1 MGGEDMRR
9 CKWRIAAFAAVMP
22 VLLLC
27 TGPGIGSG
35 AAAEGGSDGCPPII
49 KEKAEKEKTEKEKPG
64 KVTAAVLGDL
74 TGGVF
79 TGPYAVDATRLRT
92 GGFDGKGDG
101 ASFRKRQI
109 DVGNPRGPLAST
121 SSFTI
126 VGDFP

>member
-1 MGGEDMRR
+1 MKR
-9 CKWRIAAFAAVMP
+9 CMWRTAAFFVVMP

-27 TGPGIGSG
+27 AGPGVGSG
-35 AAAEGGSDGCPPII
+35 AAAEGGGSDGCPPII
-49 KEKAEKEKTEKEKPG
+49 KEKAEKEKTEKEEGG

-79 TGPYAVDATRLRT
+79 TGPYAYDASRLRT

-101 ASFRKRQI
+101 DSFRKRQV
-109 DVGNPRGPLAST
+109 DVGNPQAPLAPI

-126 VGDFP
+126 IGDFP